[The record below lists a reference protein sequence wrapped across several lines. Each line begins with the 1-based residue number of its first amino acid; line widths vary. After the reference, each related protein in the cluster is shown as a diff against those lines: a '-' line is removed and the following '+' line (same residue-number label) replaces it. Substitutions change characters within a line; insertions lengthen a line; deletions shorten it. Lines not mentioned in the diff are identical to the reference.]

1 MPQPLPEG
9 SRWATNLER
18 FIQSLERKNASQH
31 TVRNYRTDVTQ
42 FVTSFGD
49 QVPNPGEVDRLTV
62 REFLG
67 GLREQGHSKRT
78 LGRKLAALRS
88 FFTFLVREGVLASN
102 PARLVASP
110 KTPKD
115 LPAVPT
121 AEEMNAV
128 VDGPGPDDLRDRVVL
143 ELLYGCGLRVSELE
157 GLNLGDI
164 DWRER
169 WIRVRGK
176 GRKERDVPF
185 GARAEEALA
194 GYLEWRR
201 EQKAPESLDD
211 PVLTHR
217 WQKSW
222 RRLTSRTIERI
233 VKRRATA
240 TLGDPSV
247 HPHTLRHAFATHLLG
262 EGADLRAIQELLGHA
277 NLSTTQKY
285 TRLSLERLMEVYDQA
300 HPKA

>member
-1 MPQPLPEG
+1 MPPLPEA
-9 SRWATNLER
+9 SPWKAHLER
-18 FIQSLERKNASQH
+18 FTQSLERKNASPH
-31 TVRNYRTDVTQ
+31 TVRNYGMDITQ
-42 FVTSFGD
+42 FVTSFPD
-49 QVPNPGEVDRLTV
+49 QVPSPEDVDRLTV

-67 GLREQGHSKRT
+67 RLHEEGGSKRT
-78 LGRKLAALRS
+78 VARKLAALRS

-115 LPAVPT
+115 LPSVPS

-128 VDGPGPDDLRDRVVL
+128 VDSAGPDVLRDRVVL

-185 GARAEEALA
+185 GARAKTALA
-194 GYLEWRR
+194 QYFEWRR
-201 EQKAPESLDD
+201 DQKAPESLDG

-240 TLGDPSV
+240 TLGDPSF

-262 EGADLRAIQELLGHA
+262 DGADLRAIQELLGHA